1 MIKIITLFTG
11 GTICSS
17 DDGSGILSPDEN
29 KKARII
35 EAYREANPAVS
46 VDFECRSP
54 FFILSEN
61 IEGEHFNALNLAVA
75 EAIEDAKADDEVA
88 GIIVLHGTDTLQ
100 YSVASVGLCQRGTP
114 VPVIFVAT
122 NYILEDPRSNALAN
136 MTKAVD
142 FISKAKDKG
151 LKGCYAAFDG
161 RCIPSLSMLPHL
173 PYDNRAFE
181 LSGTDKQTL
190 ERIEEAG
197 LELPA
202 WDTRLISPCPVLFIK
217 PLPGQLLPVIPAH
230 VKAVLL
236 DTYHSGTVNTA
247 DGQLGELC
255 DRAKRAGVKVYVLSR
270 LKETHYE
277 SEGLIGELGI
287 CSLPGLS
294 PVAAYMLLW
303 YMFSV

>member
-1 MIKIITLFTG
+1 MMKIITLFTG

-17 DDGSGILSPDEN
+17 DDGSGILSPDES

-35 EAYREANPAVS
+35 ELYKKSHPAVD
-46 VDFECRSP
+46 VDFVCKSP

-61 IEGEHFNALNLAVA
+61 IGAEHFNALNRAVGDSLD
-75 EAIEDAKADDEVA
+75 EAALDGEVA

-100 YSVASVGLCQRGTP
+100 YSVASVGLCHRESQ
-114 VPVIFVAT
+114 VPVVFVAT
-122 NYILEDPRSNALAN
+122 NYIIEDPRSNALDN
-136 MTKAVD
+136 MSKAVD
-142 FISKAKDKG
+142 FISKAGDKG
-151 LKGCYAAFDG
+151 IRGCYAAFDG

-181 LSGTDKQTL
+181 LSGTDRQTAA
-190 ERIEEAG
+190 RIEETG
-197 LELPA
+197 IKLPNR
-202 WDTRLISPCPVLFIK
+202 DTRLISPCPVLFIK

-230 VKAVLL
+230 VSAVLL

-247 DGQLGELC
+247 DGQLEELC

-277 SEGLIGELGI
+277 SEGLLEKLDI
-287 CSLPGLS
+287 CCLPGLS

-303 YMFSV
+303 YAYS